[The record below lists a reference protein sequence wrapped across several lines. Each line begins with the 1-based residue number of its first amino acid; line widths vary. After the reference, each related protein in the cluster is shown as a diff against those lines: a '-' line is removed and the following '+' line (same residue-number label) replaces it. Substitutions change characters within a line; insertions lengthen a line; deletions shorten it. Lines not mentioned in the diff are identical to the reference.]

1 MLTQRILLLVVLAL
15 APALAIQ
22 GYNEYA
28 LRSARETFVR
38 AEAVRGA
45 RAVAADIEQF
55 AQGVRQVLSILAA
68 DPGIRRL
75 DPVACTDTLRTS
87 TALLPGTGM
96 LGLIDANG
104 DLVCNSTGLPPGS
117 RSFSDR
123 RYFKRVLRTGAF
135 AVGNYVEGRISGNPT
150 IQLAYPITA
159 PTGEVTGVLF
169 DSINLD
175 WLAERIGN
183 LGLGQ
188 DAAVTV
194 ADEDGVILVRIP
206 DHAAWVGRRLS
217 PERMAFRAAS
227 NGEAQDRVDISG
239 RLRIVSIA
247 KFDGPLSGL
256 SVAVGQDR
264 AAAFADVNAA
274 TWRGAILILTGALL
288 AIASTL
294 LFGRFLIRRPVGR
307 LLASA
312 TAWQS
317 GNLEAR
323 SGINDSSEFGK
334 LGRAFDAMAAALQA
348 HESQLHAEISR
359 SRALQEQQTTML
371 HELNHRVKN
380 TLATVQSLARQA
392 RGGEAQAAQLEARIL
407 ALSKTHDLLTCA
419 DWTGASLREVLENE
433 LAPYRN
439 GADHICLDGPDVA
452 LPPRYV
458 LAIGMTM
465 HELTTN
471 AAKYGAL
478 ATETGQI
485 RVTWRIVQDE
495 TGARRLCL
503 DWQESGGPAVTVPQ
517 RRGFGTRLIAGGIQ
531 RELGGTAELTFDPGG
546 LRCCLVVPLQ
556 AQQPTMLSPL
566 RSHAAH

>member
-1 MLTQRILLLVVLAL
+1 MLTRRILLLVVLAL

-45 RAVAADIEQF
+45 RATAADIEQF

-68 DPGIRRL
+68 EPAIHRL
-75 DPVACTDTLRTS
+75 DPAACTDELQTS
-87 TALLPGTGM
+87 VALLPGTAM
-96 LGLIDANG
+96 LGVIDASG
-104 DLVCNSTGLPPGS
+104 DLVCNSTGLPPRS
-117 RSFSDR
+117 RSFTDR
-123 RYFKRVLRTGAF
+123 RYFKRVMRTGAF
-135 AVGNYVEGRISGNPT
+135 AIGNYVEGRISGNPT
-150 IQLAYPITA
+150 IQLAFPIKNLS
-159 PTGEVTGVLF
+159 GEITGVLF

-175 WLAERIGN
+175 WLAERIGS
-183 LGLGQ
+183 LGLQQ

-206 DHAAWVGRRLS
+206 NHLDWVGRRLS
-217 PERMAFRAAS
+217 PERIAARNAS
-227 NGEAQDRVDISG
+227 NGDAQDGVDLGG
-239 RLRIVSIA
+239 RPRIVSFA

-274 TWRGAILILTGALL
+274 TWRGVILIITGAVL
-288 AIASTL
+288 AVASTL
-294 LFGRFLIRRPVGR
+294 LFGRILIRRPVSR

-312 TAWQS
+312 TAWQN

-323 SGINDSSEFGK
+323 SRVNDRSEFGK
-334 LGRAFDAMAAALQA
+334 LGEAFDSMAASLQQ
-348 HESQLHAEISR
+348 HERQLHAELGR
-359 SRALQEQQTTML
+359 SRGLQEQQTTMM

-380 TLATVQSLARQA
+380 TLATVQSLARQS
-392 RGGEAQAAQLEARIL
+392 RGGAAQAAQLEARIL

-419 DWTGASLREVLENE
+419 DWTSASLREVLENE
-433 LAPYRN
+433 LGPYRN
-439 GADHICLDGPDVA
+439 GADHIGLDGPDVA

-458 LAIGMTM
+458 LSIGMTM
-465 HELTTN
+465 HEMTTN

-485 RVTWRIVQDE
+485 RVMWRVMQDE
-495 TGARRLCL
+495 TGARRLRL
-503 DWQESGGPAVTVPQ
+503 DWQESGGPPVTVPV

-531 RELGGTAELTFDPGG
+531 RELGGTVELTFDPSG
-546 LRCCLVVPLQ
+546 LRCCLDVPLQ
-556 AQQPTMLSPL
+556 DQEMTMLSPL
-566 RSHAAH
+566 GIQRPH